1 LESECRS
8 AEPFQ
13 ERASLIV
20 EEKPQS
26 IPERTMRIPTKG
38 VGRLSELEQSVRDR
52 WWMQLFVAVKEN
64 LRKADADG
72 TTGYAHCD
80 RLKEL
85 DKCQA

>member
-26 IPERTMRIPTKG
+26 IPERAMRIPTKG
-38 VGRLSELEQSVRDR
+38 VGRSANFKKSVRDR
-52 WWMQLFVAVKEN
+52 WWTPLFLAVKEN
-64 LRKADADG
+64 LRKADASG